1 MQQQQQYLVGVVFR
15 RKDTKKV
22 FKTKKVKTRK
32 VSFCCCLC
40 VCMCV
45 CGGLDFALKWFLAC
59 LRRRFRLCLSM
70 FFCSD
75 LKRQADVAVVVNAE
89 RRRFVLNVC
98 VRLFAFLCCFDLNT
112 DTSCV
117 FSFCISCPSIRR
129 LSLLF
134 SFRLRVCAK
143 TTKPSQ

>member
-40 VCMCV
+40 VCVCV

-59 LRRRFRLCLSM
+59 LRRRFRLCLS
-70 FFCSD
+70 
-75 LKRQADVAVVVNAE
+75 
-89 RRRFVLNVC
+89 
-98 VRLFAFLCCFDLNT
+98 
-112 DTSCV
+112 
-117 FSFCISCPSIRR
+117 
-129 LSLLF
+129 LLF
-134 SFRLRVCAK
+134 L
-143 TTKPSQ
+143 